1 MFVAGVEGCRAPE
14 GWVCFKVEVPSLIT
28 SAEVI
33 DLPSWL
39 RNRPSNLAF
48 LGIDIPIALP
58 PNDSRA
64 CDKEA
69 RKCLVRPRGSSVFP
83 PPCRAVL
90 VAQTY
95 AEACAINRRKMGK
108 RLSQQAFHIGK
119 KIKQVDDVMTPE
131 RQQWAFEVHP
141 RFASGH
147 STGNLPR
154 STTRGPKRAETKES
168 ISCVHTF
175 PISSDFWTPNLR
187 ESARMICS
195 TRLLRL
201 GLRCGGTGVKRTA
214 FAHLNVTSEGWK

>member
-1 MFVAGVEGCRAPE
+1 MFVAGVDGCRAPE
-14 GWVCFKVEVPSLIT
+14 GWVCFKVDVPSLIT
-28 SAEVI
+28 SVEVT

-39 RNRPSNLAF
+39 RNRPSDLAF
-48 LGIDIPIALP
+48 LGIDIPIGLP

-147 STGNLPR
+147 STGNLP
-154 STTRGPKRAETKES
+154 
-168 ISCVHTF
+168 
-175 PISSDFWTPNLR
+175 
-187 ESARMICS
+187 
-195 TRLLRL
+195 
-201 GLRCGGTGVKRTA
+201 
-214 FAHLNVTSEGWK
+214 

>member
-108 RLSQQAFHIGK
+108 RLSQQAFHKGRK
-119 KIKQVDDVMTPE
+119 
-131 RQQWAFEVHP
+131 
-141 RFASGH
+141 
-147 STGNLPR
+147 
-154 STTRGPKRAETKES
+154 
-168 ISCVHTF
+168 
-175 PISSDFWTPNLR
+175 SSRWT
-187 ESARMICS
+187 M
-195 TRLLRL
+195 
-201 GLRCGGTGVKRTA
+201 
-214 FAHLNVTSEGWK
+214 